1 MPYIKLYF
9 KSKNLN
15 IGKSYARNNASI
27 KQFKMTAYKWKGFH
41 ANQVIHCLCPIRV
54 FPFCWPVSGSHTQIY
69 IMKIKRIFLIL
80 YQSMVKENHPVNVM
94 QYHNNAD
101 KQINKYPVML
111 FINHIKLQVSYMTQ
125 FILNLVQV
133 ASINYLIKMFW
144 NSYIKCLLSPFNKNT
159 KWTNAYIL
167 VKLGISYLTVF
178 TTWC

>member
-27 KQFKMTAYKWKGFH
+27 KQLKMMAYKWKGFH

-94 QYHNNAD
+94 QYHYYQLHINFKLKSSNNAD

-111 FINHIKLQVSYMTQ
+111 FVNHIKLQVSYMTQ
-125 FILNLVQV
+125 FILNFVQV

-144 NSYIKCLLSPFNKNT
+144 NSYIKWLSYHST
-159 KWTNAYIL
+159 KIQSEQMH
-167 VKLGISYLTVF
+167 ISL
-178 TTWC
+178 